1 MVLSVVLPA
10 YNEQASIESVIRD
23 HERILRALSAQLE
36 DWEIVCLDDASQDQT
51 LGILN
56 RLEIDIPKL
65 RVLRHEYNAGIFQS
79 FHDLFEAARGT
90 HVYLTGSDGQWPAEN
105 LLNLMDAVNG
115 GAELVVGVRSNR
127 AEVYSLSRRVV
138 SYLFNLLPRV
148 LFGVRTADAG
158 SVKLGLRG
166 IFTLDL
172 ISRSPFVEAERIIQA
187 RRHGHRVEFVPIQFL
202 RRSGGKE
209 GGASWRNIRR
219 SIADCLRCFV
229 RYQSAPKRATH
240 VEG

>member
-1 MVLSVVLPA
+1 
-10 YNEQASIESVIRD
+10 
-23 HERILRALSAQLE
+23 
-36 DWEIVCLDDASQDQT
+36 
-51 LGILN
+51 
-56 RLEIDIPKL
+56 
-65 RVLRHEYNAGIFQS
+65 
-79 FHDLFEAARGT
+79 
-90 HVYLTGSDGQWPAEN
+90 VYLTGSDGQWPAEN
-105 LLNLMDAVNG
+105 LLRMMPALKNG
-115 GAELVVGVRSNR
+115 ADLVVGVRSNR

-187 RRHGHRVEFVPIQFL
+187 RRHGHRVEFVPIQFV
-202 RRSGGKE
+202 RRSAGKE

-219 SIADCLRCFV
+219 SIGDCFRCFIH
-229 RYQSAPKRATH
+229 YQSAPKRATH
-240 VEG
+240 AEG